1 VVTCSIVEGSFQK
14 WGWLG
19 APQSTKTIIVELTDS
34 QKKVYSGI
42 LKAGEFQR
50 VVTALVSERSRGV
63 AVVHSPNH
71 LAVHVVDAAATSATT
86 TKQDDSEAVMELV

>member
-1 VVTCSIVEGSFQK
+1 M
-14 WGWLG
+14 
-19 APQSTKTIIVELTDS
+19 IIVELADS
-34 QKKVYSGI
+34 QKKFFSGI
-42 LKAGEFQR
+42 PKAGEFQR

-71 LAVHVVDAAATSATT
+71 LAVHVVDAAATSATNS